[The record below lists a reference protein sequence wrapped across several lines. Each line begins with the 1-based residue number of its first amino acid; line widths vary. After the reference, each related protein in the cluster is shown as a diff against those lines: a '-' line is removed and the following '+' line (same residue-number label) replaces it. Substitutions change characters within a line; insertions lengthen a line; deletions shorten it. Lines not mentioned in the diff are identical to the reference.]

1 MTTTLFSG
9 RSPQTLDLLLR
20 RRSAS
25 AKAMTGPGPG
35 EEDIALILAA
45 GARVPDH
52 GKLAPWRFI
61 RFDGDSRAAFGE
73 ALAELVAN
81 RESDA
86 SPVRLETER
95 TRFSRAP
102 LVIAVISSPKSDKP
116 IPEWEQRL
124 SAAAVCQNMLIA
136 ATALG
141 HGAQWLTE
149 WYAYDP
155 DAIALLRLGA
165 HEKVAGFLFFGQ
177 PAETLVERERP
188 SVEQLVSR
196 WSAPA
201 KNRPR

>member
-1 MTTTLFSG
+1 MTQTLFSG

-25 AKAMTGPGPG
+25 AKAMTGPGPS

-45 GARVPDH
+45 GTRVPDH

-61 RFDGDSRAAFGE
+61 RFDGASRTAFGE
-73 ALAELVAN
+73 ALAALVAA

-86 SPVRLETER
+86 SPMRLETER

-102 LVIAVISSPKSDKP
+102 LVIAVISSPKSEKP

-155 DAIALLRLGA
+155 DAIALLGLGGQ
-165 HEKVAGFLFFGQ
+165 EKIAGFLFFGQ
-177 PAETLVERERP
+177 PAEALVERERP
-188 SVEQLVSR
+188 SVEDLVSH
-196 WSAPA
+196 WSAPGA
-201 KNRPR
+201 AQPR